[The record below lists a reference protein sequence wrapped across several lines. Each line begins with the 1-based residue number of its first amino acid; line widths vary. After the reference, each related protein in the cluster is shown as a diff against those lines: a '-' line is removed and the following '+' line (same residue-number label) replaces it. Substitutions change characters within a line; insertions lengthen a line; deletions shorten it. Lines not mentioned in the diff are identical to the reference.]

1 MKCRGS
7 RMASRR
13 GTKLPSL
20 AQPADKSPAATPA
33 PPAALHATL
42 TELPK
47 GQVLHRVHQDQ
58 YRADQFN
65 PSVRGNARFS
75 PIQDDEGRVIPTL
88 YGGTTMACALM
99 ETVFHDV
106 PHTAGFKTFDK
117 GKLAGQMHS
126 SVEVAQSL
134 RVVDL
139 ANVPLRKLGITR
151 KQLIDTEK
159 DQYPATR
166 KWAEALYCQCPNA
179 QGLSWVS
186 RQDDSARAVVL
197 FGDRIP
203 VGALK
208 PQGTSRSLV
217 DDDSDVPPLNAIG
230 LRIGSANKTISTR
243 HSQISFSRISARRPS
258 TGTTPCNNSACSAK
272 DKSK

>member
-1 MKCRGS
+1 MARSPRGKS
-7 RMASRR
+7 GGA
-13 GTKLPSL
+13 KLSAP
-20 AQPADKSPAATPA
+20 AQPADAAASATPA
-33 PPAALHATL
+33 PSATLHATL

-47 GQVLHRVHQDQ
+47 GQVLHRVHQEQ

-65 PSVRGNARFS
+65 PGVRGNARFS
-75 PIQDDEGRVIPTL
+75 PIQDDQGQPIPTL
-88 YGGTTMACALM
+88 YGGTTMDCALM

-117 GKLAGQMHS
+117 SKLSGQVHS
-126 SVEVAQSL
+126 TVEVVQPVK
-134 RVVDL
+134 VVDL
-139 ANVPLRKLGITR
+139 ASVPLRKLGITR

-166 KWAEALYCQCPNA
+166 KWAEALHRQYPDA

-203 VGALK
+203 GSALK
-208 PQGTSRSLV
+208 PQGVSRSLV
-217 DDDSDVPPLNAIG
+217 DDGNAYDAV
-230 LRIGSANKTISTR
+230 LDLADRIGVALIPGSS
-243 HSQISFSRISARRPS
+243 
-258 TGTTPCNNSACSAK
+258 
-272 DKSK
+272 

>member
-1 MKCRGS
+1 
-7 RMASRR
+7 MASKR
-13 GTKLPSL
+13 GAKPS
-20 AQPADKSPAATPA
+20 APVQPADAASSATPA
-33 PPAALHATL
+33 PSATLHATL
-42 TELPK
+42 TELPQ

-65 PSVRGNARFS
+65 PGVRGNARFS
-75 PIQDDEGRVIPTL
+75 PIQDDQGQPIPTL
-88 YGGTTMACALM
+88 YGGTTMDCALM

-117 GKLAGQMHS
+117 GKLAGQVHS
-126 SVEVAQSL
+126 TVEVAQPL

-139 ANVPLRKLGITR
+139 ASVPLRKLGITR

-166 KWAEALYCQCPNA
+166 QWAEALHRQCPDA

-203 VGALK
+203 NGALK
-208 PQGTSRSLV
+208 PQGASRSLV
-217 DDDSDVPPLNAIG
+217 DDGNAYDSVLDLAD
-230 LRIGSANKTISTR
+230 RIGVSIIPGKN
-243 HSQISFSRISARRPS
+243 
-258 TGTTPCNNSACSAK
+258 
-272 DKSK
+272 

>member
-1 MKCRGS
+1 MANKRGAKTPAPAQFADT
-7 RMASRR
+7 AS
-13 GTKLPSL
+13 S
-20 AQPADKSPAATPA
+20 ATPA
-33 PPAALHATL
+33 PPATLHATL

-65 PSVRGNARFS
+65 PGVRGNARFS
-75 PIQDDEGRVIPTL
+75 PIQDDQGQPIPTL
-88 YGGTTMACALM
+88 YGGTTIDCALM

-117 GKLAGQMHS
+117 GKLAGQVHS
-126 SVEVAQSL
+126 TVEIVQSL
-134 RVVDL
+134 QVVDL
-139 ANVPLRKLGITR
+139 ASVPLRKLGITR

-159 DQYPATR
+159 DQYPASR
-166 KWAEALYCQCPNA
+166 QWAEALHRQCPEA

-203 VGALK
+203 NGALK
-208 PQGTSRSLV
+208 LQGASRSLV
-217 DDDSDVPPLNAIG
+217 DDGNAYDSVLDLAD
-230 LRIGSANKTISTR
+230 RIGV
-243 HSQISFSRISARRPS
+243 QIVPGKI
-258 TGTTPCNNSACSAK
+258 
-272 DKSK
+272 